1 MRDWS
6 YKLAIL
12 TVNTSDTVRDPTL
25 GLPRIRMQMETVTR
39 PELITQGCVWYGVGI
54 GKLWTARTR
63 VYRSQILQVNMRLK
77 ALDEIDKIYTP
88 LHLGTPI

>member
-39 PELITQGCVWYGVGI
+39 AELITQGCVWYMMLVSANFG
-54 GKLWTARTR
+54 
-63 VYRSQILQVNMRLK
+63 RLV
-77 ALDEIDKIYTP
+77 
-88 LHLGTPI
+88 LGCIEADFCQ